1 MEYRFSV
8 RTKLRNCEGV
18 RVTEYIL
25 QADDAYGR
33 HYENLVRFRDHELYF
48 DDSKD
53 GVPQFTI
60 VPLKADEVQHQV
72 EDTIERLNK
81 IQRLNPIYWVQ
92 TDKQEA

>member
-8 RTKLRNCEGV
+8 RTNLRNCEGV

-33 HYENLVRFRDHELYF
+33 HYENLVRFRDHDLYF
-48 DDSKD
+48 EDSKD
-53 GVPQFTI
+53 GVPQFVI
-60 VPLKADEVQHQV
+60 QPLHADQVKAQV

-81 IQRLNPIYWVQ
+81 IQRLNPAFWVE
-92 TDKQEA
+92 TKTEA